1 MFDHHFLQRIRQLPL
16 IARQIGGGFL
26 GLPGD
31 RFPATGAELAE
42 HRDYSPGDDY
52 RRVDWS
58 VCARH
63 DELLVRPVRGTV
75 PTPVYL
81 LLDGSRSMGL
91 GRPPK
96 FDAAR
101 QVAAALGYVALSGLA
116 RVGVTVFADRLID
129 DLPPQGPARGVV
141 SLLHFLDG
149 LAPREQGTSLVEA
162 ARQFGA
168 RRQPR
173 GPLVVLSDFF
183 DPAGCEPGLE
193 ILCRA
198 GYSLRIVH
206 VYDPHDAVPV
216 APGDAD
222 LDDVETGSRWRITL
236 TRRQVAEY
244 TEHYQRL
251 HHRLRSYAAG
261 RRVPCLQ
268 LPSTLSEKELT
279 ERAVRGITVPSGEWR
294 VASSPSRAVSARMC
308 GRLSTTGG

>member
-1 MFDHHFLQRIRQLPL
+1 MFDYQLLKRIRRLPW

-26 GLPGD
+26 SLPGD
-31 RFPATGAELAE
+31 RFLATGVELAE

-52 RRVDWS
+52 RQVDWS

-63 DELLVRPVRGTV
+63 DELLVRQVRQAN
-75 PTPVYL
+75 PPPVYL
-81 LLDGSRSMGL
+81 LLDGSRSMAL

-101 QVAAALGYVALSGLA
+101 QVAAALGYVALTGLA

-129 DLPPQGPARGVV
+129 DLPPQGPDRGVV
-141 SLLHFLDG
+141 SLLRFLEG
-149 LAPREQGTSLVEA
+149 LAAREQGTSLVEA
-162 ARQFGA
+162 ARQFSV

-193 ILCRA
+193 ILRRA
-198 GYSLRIVH
+198 GYSLRIIH
-206 VYDPHDAVPV
+206 LYDPHDAVPL

-236 TRRQVAEY
+236 TARQLAEY
-244 TEHYQRL
+244 TGHYQRL

-261 RRVPCLQ
+261 RRIPCLQ
-268 LPSTLSEKELT
+268 LSSTLSEEELT
-279 ERAVRGITVPSGEWR
+279 ERAVRGITVPSGEW
-294 VASSPSRAVSARMC
+294 
-308 GRLSTTGG
+308 

>member
-1 MFDHHFLQRIRQLPL
+1 MFDYLYLQRIRRLAS
-16 IARQIGGGFL
+16 IAGRIGGGFL

-31 RFPATGAELAE
+31 RFAATGVEPAE

-52 RRVDWS
+52 RRVDWN

-63 DELLVRPVRGTV
+63 DELLVRQVRGTN
-75 PTPVYL
+75 PPPVYL
-81 LLDGSRSMGL
+81 LLDGSRSMAL

-101 QVAAALGYVALSGLA
+101 QTAAALGCVALAGLA
-116 RVGVTVFADRLID
+116 RVGVTVFADRLLD
-129 DLPPQGPARGVV
+129 DLPPQGPDRGAV
-141 SLLHFLDG
+141 SLLRFLDK

-162 ARQFGA
+162 ARRFST

-183 DPAGCEPGLE
+183 DPAGCEPGLN
-193 ILCRA
+193 LLRRA
-198 GYSLRIVH
+198 GYPLRIVH

-222 LDDVETGSRWRITL
+222 LADVETGSRWRITL
-236 TRRQVAEY
+236 TGRQVAEY
-244 TEHYQRL
+244 TGYYQRL

-261 RRVPCLQ
+261 RRIPCLQ
-268 LPSTLSEKELT
+268 LPSTLSQEELT
-279 ERAVRGITVPSGEWR
+279 ERAVRGIGVPLEE
-294 VASSPSRAVSARMC
+294 
-308 GRLSTTGG
+308 